1 MSLPLEGMR
10 VLDLTRL
17 LPGPYCTLLLADM
30 GADVIKVE
38 DTAGGD
44 YLRFNPP
51 VMTASGMS
59 VHFHVLNRNKRS
71 IALDLKRKEGR
82 ELVMELSGGWANV
95 LVEQFRPGVMA
106 RLGLDYETVKEVN
119 PSMVYCSITGYGQDG
134 PYRDVAGHDMN
145 YLGYAGVLGST
156 GPAGGPPVMC
166 GVQIA
171 DLGGGG
177 MFGAVS
183 ILMAYVHALNCGQG
197 QHVDVSM
204 MDGSLSWLTVN
215 TGETLV
221 GGPAPE
227 RGSQLLWGATPC
239 YNVYEAADGYMA
251 VGAIEGKFWKR
262 VCEVL
267 GRPEYADEQ
276 FSFDRFDEMFAW
288 LRETFRRKTRDEW
301 MELFEGEDACVSPVL
316 DLDEVPDN
324 PQVRHREMM
333 PEVAD
338 DKLGTMKTIGI
349 PFKFSETP
357 GSMRTSAPALGEHT
371 DEVLKMLGC
380 ADDEIADL
388 RREGIAR

>member
-1 MSLPLEGMR
+1 MISMPLPLEGMR

-51 VMTASGMS
+51 VMAESGMS
-59 VHFHVLNRNKRS
+59 IHFHVLNRNKRS

-82 ELVMELSGGWANV
+82 ELLMELAGGWANV
-95 LVEQFRPGVMA
+95 LVEQFRPGVMD
-106 RLGLDYETVKEVN
+106 RLGIGYETVKEVN
-119 PSMVYCSITGYGQDG
+119 PGIVYCSITGYGQ
-134 PYRDVAGHDMN
+134 AGHDIN
-145 YLGYAGVLGST
+145 YLGYAGVLGTT
-156 GPAGGPPVMC
+156 GAADGPPVMC

-177 MFGAVS
+177 MFGALS
-183 ILMAYVHALNCGQG
+183 ILMAYTYALRTGQG

-204 MDGSLSWLTVN
+204 TDGSLSWLSVN
-215 TGETLV
+215 TGEVLA
-221 GGPAPE
+221 GGPPPP
-227 RGSQLLWGATPC
+227 RQSQLLWGATPC
-239 YNVYEAADGYMA
+239 YHVYEAADGYMA

-262 VCEVL
+262 TCELL

-276 FSFDRFDEMFAW
+276 FSVEKFDEMFAW
-288 LRETFRRKTRDEW
+288 LGETFKQKTRDEW
-301 MELFEGEDACVSPVL
+301 MEIFGCEDTCVSPIL
-316 DLDEVPDN
+316 DLDEVMQN
-324 PQVRHREMM
+324 PQVVHREMM
-333 PEVAD
+333 PEVD
-338 DKLGTMKTIGI
+338 DEKLGRMRTIGI

-357 GSMRTSAPALGEHT
+357 GEMRRSAPALGEHT

-380 ADDEIADL
+380 SDDD
-388 RREGIAR
+388 IARLKTDGVAC